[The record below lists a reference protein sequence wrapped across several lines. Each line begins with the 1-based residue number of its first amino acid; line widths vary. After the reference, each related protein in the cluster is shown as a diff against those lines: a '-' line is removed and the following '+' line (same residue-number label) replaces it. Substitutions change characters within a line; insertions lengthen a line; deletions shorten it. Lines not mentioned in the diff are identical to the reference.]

1 MLFRERQSTIYNH
14 SPLMISTGT
23 SLQMVWDIAIKHMD
37 PKLVKALK
45 PGALGLTSRWIDKDT
60 GDITMLGN
68 TRMDAR
74 EKALLRKLRRGE
86 AANRLDTAQQV
97 AKAVKRSKK

>member
-1 MLFRERQSTIYNH
+1 
-14 SPLMISTGT
+14 MIGAGT

-45 PGALGLTSRWIDKDT
+45 PGALGLTSRWIDRDT

-68 TRMDAR
+68 TRMGAKDRAT
-74 EKALLRKLRRGE
+74 LRKLRQGE
-86 AANRLDTAQQV
+86 AKARQDTAKKN
-97 AKAVKRSKK
+97 ALAVGRSKKR